1 MRGKTPAVIAA
12 LAAFALTWAGSATPV
27 QRPQAV
33 PREQEQPRV
42 SGTTRAGRDLTTSTG
57 RWANSP
63 TSFSY
68 RWERCETRAA
78 TGCTAIAGNTRIY
91 RLVEADVGKF
101 IRSWVTAC
109 NADGCAQANSRPVGP
124 VTASAAPR
132 NTAVPRIAG
141 SAVAGQTLTGDPGQ
155 WSAGVRNFD
164 FQWQRCDSAGNA
176 CTAIAGANRRT
187 YTLTNADLGRRL
199 RLLVTARN
207 NVGATSAISAATEVV
222 QEPGPAGAIKLP
234 SGETSIPVSSVALPQ
249 RLVISGV
256 KFEPSVVR
264 SRAEPLV
271 GRFRVTDTRGFVV
284 RDALVYAIGVPPNRV
299 SLTGEAVTAQD
310 GWATI
315 TYRILP
321 RQPIARGV
329 QITFFVRARKPGD
342 DPLAGVSSRRLVS
355 LRASPR

>member
-1 MRGKTPAVIAA
+1 MRGKTRLVAA
-12 LAAFALTWAGSATPV
+12 ILGASALTGAGSAASV
-27 QRPQAV
+27 QRPEAV

-57 RWANSP
+57 RWANKP

-78 TGCTAIAGNTRIY
+78 TACTNIAGNTRIY

-124 VTASAAPR
+124 IAASAAPR
-132 NTAVPRIAG
+132 NTAVPRITG
-141 SAVAGQTLTGDPGQ
+141 TAVAGQTLTGDPGQ
-155 WSAGVRNFD
+155 WSGASNFD
-164 FQWQRCDSAGNA
+164 FRWQRCDSAGNA
-176 CTAIAGANRRT
+176 CTAIDGANRRT
-187 YTLTNADLGRRL
+187 YTLTNADVGRRL

-207 NVGATSAISAATEVV
+207 NRGATSAISAPTEVV
-222 QEPGPAGAIKLP
+222 QEPGPAGAVKLP
-234 SGETSIPVSSVALPQ
+234 SGETSVPVSSIALPH
-249 RLVISGV
+249 RLVISSV
-256 KFEPSVVR
+256 KFEPPVVR

-271 GRFRVTDTRGFVV
+271 GRFRVADTRGFVI

-299 SLTGEAVTAQD
+299 SLTAETVTGQD

-321 RQPIARGV
+321 RQSMARGA
-329 QITFFVRARKPGD
+329 QITFFVRARKPGED
-342 DPLAGVSSRRLVS
+342 LLAGVSTRRLVS
-355 LRASPR
+355 LRVSPR